1 MSRVTGSIVQPI
13 LVRVVLVLAALWV
26 IPIWLA
32 IVAGTKTNTEYA
44 STGIFEFGTSVE
56 WINFGMFFVAP
67 FNFGL
72 NILNSLTISVGAV
85 LVSLV
90 IAFPVS
96 YAISIGRHRLRGVV
110 LAVCILIFL
119 LPLESVAFPIYLFS
133 KMIGMYGNQGFMI
146 LTLGI
151 TGSAFA
157 TFLLSNVMRHVPA
170 DVVDAAQID
179 GAGRWVTLTRVVWPL
194 MLPTVLTVA
203 LLLYVFNW
211 NEYLLSLLLLPDSS
225 SYTVPIAIS
234 AVDYGQ
240 RGGAPGQLVA
250 AGAVLGSLPS
260 LIIFLF
266 FQRTLVR
273 GITAGASSG

>member
-1 MSRVTGSIVQPI
+1 
-13 LVRVVLVLAALWV
+13 
-26 IPIWLA
+26 
-32 IVAGTKTNTEYA
+32 
-44 STGIFEFGTSVE
+44 
-56 WINFGMFFVAP
+56 
-67 FNFGL
+67 
-72 NILNSLTISVGAV
+72 
-85 LVSLV
+85 
-90 IAFPVS
+90 
-96 YAISIGRHRLRGVV
+96 
-110 LAVCILIFL
+110 
-119 LPLESVAFPIYLFS
+119 
-133 KMIGMYGNQGFMI
+133 
-146 LTLGI
+146 
-151 TGSAFA
+151 
-157 TFLLSNVMRHVPA
+157 MRHVPA
-170 DVVDAAQID
+170 DVVDAAQLD

-211 NEYLLSLLLLPDSS
+211 NEYLLSLLLLPDTS

>member
-1 MSRVTGSIVQPI
+1 MSRASGKVAHYV
-13 LVRVVLVLAALWV
+13 LVRLVLLLAVLWIV
-26 IPIWLA
+26 PVWLA
-32 IVAGTKTNTEYA
+32 IVAGTKTEAEYA
-44 STGIFEFGTSVE
+44 TTGLFEFGTSVE
-56 WINFGMFFVAP
+56 WINFGMFFVEP

-72 NILNSLTISVGAV
+72 NILNSLTISLGAV

-96 YAISIGRHRLRGVV
+96 YAISIGRHRLRGLV

-119 LPLESVAFPIYLFS
+119 LPLESVAFPIYLLS
-133 KMIGMYGNQGFMI
+133 KMVGMYGNQGFMI

-151 TGSAFA
+151 IGSAFA

-170 DVVDAAQID
+170 DVVDAAQLD

-211 NEYLLSLLLLPDSS
+211 NEYLLSLLLLPDTS

>member
-1 MSRVTGSIVQPI
+1 MSRMAGDVSRYIVA
-13 LVRVVLVLAALWV
+13 RVVLALAVLWIV
-26 IPIWLA
+26 PVWLA
-32 IVAGTKTNTEYA
+32 IVAGTKTQAEYA
-44 STGIFEFGTSVE
+44 STGLFEFGTSVE
-56 WINFGMFFVAP
+56 WINFGMFFVEP

-72 NILNSLTISVGAV
+72 NILNSLTISLGAV

-96 YAISIGRHRLRGVV
+96 YAISIGRHKLRGLV

-133 KMIGMYGNQGFMI
+133 KMVGMYGNQGFMI

-151 TGSAFA
+151 VGSAFA

-211 NEYLLSLLLLPDSS
+211 NEYLLSLLLLPDTS

-260 LIIFLF
+260 LIVFLF

-273 GITAGASSG
+273 GITAGAGSG